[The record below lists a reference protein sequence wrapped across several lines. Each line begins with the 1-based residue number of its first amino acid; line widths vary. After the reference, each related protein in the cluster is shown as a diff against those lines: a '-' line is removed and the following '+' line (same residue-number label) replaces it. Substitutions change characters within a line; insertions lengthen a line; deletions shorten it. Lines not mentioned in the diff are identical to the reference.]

1 MIVQDKINQFLWE
14 QYTKKSESPQKKRKK
29 TTSNDEITKLD
40 NEIEK
45 IKKKYE
51 AEFWISDAANKMT
64 KQLTFPTH
72 HSKGV
77 HPDSKGDN
85 VNFRDQNT
93 ISHSFVGSHLISE
106 SILDA
111 TGNAAALP
119 LAAFFNIVID
129 EEKNILL
136 RDLLLEDSPLLKGA
150 FADDEELSE
159 QYKRQFQQALI
170 GEIKQP
176 ITYGKNKQLLWPNSA
191 QAIKNDDYTCIVPL
205 YPAKLTNFIYNKI
218 QTIHYSE
225 ENKTAKENR
234 KKENVTQQSYTLL
247 NNLAVIRLGG
257 SNPQNVSILNSAQGG
272 KHYLLPSLPPI
283 FSSPYTS
290 TTNTIFNND
299 LYWQCKPLFQDLFEV
314 VLAEK
319 NIYPERD
326 KRKEAINQIA
336 EVVLSIA
343 ELYQQ
348 RDAGWSKDY
357 QHFNQDQK
365 YWLDPKRADLEGEEN
380 FKTEFEKE
388 DWQDQVAE
396 QFAGWVNF
404 HLQKRFPEIEQDFST
419 AEANEWRRVFK
430 RILRRKG

>member
-1 MIVQDKINQFLWE
+1 MLKKLLVQRYEE
-14 QYTKKSESPQKKRKK
+14 QRSKRTEPLVKKREKA
-29 TTSNDEITKLD
+29 TSAAEIAELD
-40 NEIEK
+40 KQIAEIER
-45 IKKKYE
+45 KYE
-51 AEFWISDAANKMT
+51 FSTWIDNAANTMA
-64 KQLTFPTH
+64 KQLSFPTH
-72 HSKGV
+72 ISKGN

-85 VNFRDQNT
+85 VNFRNQNT
-93 ISHSFVGSHLISE
+93 ISHSFVGSHLIAE

-176 ITYGKNKQLLWPNSA
+176 TTYGKNKQLLWPNND

-205 YPAKLTNFIYNKI
+205 YPTKLAHFIYNKI
-218 QTIHYSE
+218 QTIRYSE
-225 ENKTAKENR
+225 ENKTARENR
-234 KKENVTQQSYTLL
+234 KKESVTQQRYTSI
-247 NNLAVIRLGG
+247 NNLAIKKQGG
-257 SNPQNVSILNSAQGG
+257 TQPQNISLLNSKQGG

-326 KRKEAINQIA
+326 KRKEAINQIV

-380 FKTEFEKE
+380 FKEKFEKE
-388 DWQDQVAE
+388 NWQNQVAK

-404 HLQKRFPEIEQDFST
+404 HLQKRFPEIAQDFST

>member
-1 MIVQDKINQFLWE
+1 MFQ
-14 QYTKKSESPQKKRKK
+14 TKLTQNIKKQCSKRTEPLVKKREKA
-29 TTSNDEITKLD
+29 TSATEIAELD
-40 NEIEK
+40 KQITEIER
-45 IKKKYE
+45 KYE
-51 AEFWISDAANKMT
+51 FSTWIDNAANKMA

-72 HSKGV
+72 ISKGD

-85 VNFRDQNT
+85 VNFRNQNT
-93 ISHSFVGSHLISE
+93 ISHSFVGSHLIAE

-159 QYKRQFQQALI
+159 QYKQQFQQALL

-176 ITYGKNKQLLWPNSA
+176 TTYEKNKQLLWPNND

-205 YPAKLTNFIYNKI
+205 YPAKLTHFIYNKI
-218 QTIHYSE
+218 QTIRYSE
-225 ENKTAKENR
+225 ENKTARENR
-234 KKENVTQQSYTLL
+234 KKENVTQQRYTSI
-247 NNLAVIRLGG
+247 NNLAIKKQGG
-257 SNPQNVSILNSAQGG
+257 TKPQNISLLNSKQGG

-283 FSSPYTS
+283 FSAPYTS

-299 LYWQCKPLFQDLFEV
+299 LYWQCKPLFQGLFEV

-326 KRKEAINQIA
+326 KRKEVINQIV

-380 FKTEFEKE
+380 FKEKFEKE
-388 DWQDQVAE
+388 NWQNQVAK

-404 HLQKRFPEIEQDFST
+404 HLQKRFPEIAQDFST